1 MEYVYAALLL
11 HSAKQEISES
21 SVKKVLS
28 ASGYSADEMKI
39 KALLASLKE
48 VNIDDAIAKAAIAPV
63 AASGTGSD
71 AGGKKEEKA
80 APEEAKKTEEEA
92 AQGLAGLFG

>member
-11 HSAKQEISES
+11 HSAKQEINEG

-63 AASGTGSD
+63 AASGNAD

>member
-1 MEYVYAALLL
+1 MMEYVYAALLL
-11 HSAKQEISES
+11 HSAKQEISEA

-28 ASGYSADEMKI
+28 ASGYSADDMKI

-63 AASGTGSD
+63 AASGSSD
-71 AGGKKEEKA
+71 AGKKEEKA